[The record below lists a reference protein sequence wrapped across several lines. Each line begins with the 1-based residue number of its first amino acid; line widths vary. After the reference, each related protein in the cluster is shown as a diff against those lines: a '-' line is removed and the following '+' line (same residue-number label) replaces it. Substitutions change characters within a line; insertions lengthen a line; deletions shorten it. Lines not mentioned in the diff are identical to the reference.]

1 MNTKRSRVIP
11 ANGEIEEEIST
22 EDGIPMLHSFED
34 TSQAIKAMLNGDI
47 FSIYI
52 KKNIQDS
59 IYVYLDQTH
68 EIIYCKS
75 QKVTYNKGNHQV

>member
-1 MNTKRSRVIP
+1 VIP